1 MTMNRR
7 TFLQGTA
14 YAVGL
19 AMAQG
24 ALSKIAYA
32 EGAAGTLRVAIA
44 KPAGNLDPQS
54 HYAIWAIQDLMFEP
68 LVKYG
73 KGGQI
78 EPCLATAWE
87 IENGGKTLHLT
98 LRQGVT
104 FQDGTKFDATACKW
118 NLERWMGLD
127 QFSWMNCSKQF
138 QSLEIIDDYNIAIH
152 FKEQPLALMQE
163 LTYTRP
169 VRFLSPK
176 SVDAEGKFKE
186 PVGTGPWV
194 QLSADDTQ
202 SVFEHYDGYWGD
214 KPTYE
219 RLEAKV
225 IPDARSRV
233 AALRAGQ
240 IDVVGGFWIAPL
252 TAEEGKQLEADD
264 SVNVVVDPG
273 NVTLVM
279 AFNPDRAAALKDQQV
294 RKAISIAI
302 DRAAISKVLYH
313 GYAKPAGN
321 IFSGA
326 LPYAGTQYD
335 APTRDAAAASELL
348 EKAGWTGSPIRM
360 KDGKPLTLE
369 LVVSPDAVPGSRV
382 IAEVIQAEL
391 KEIGI
396 DLVVRS
402 VDHASKHTDMLE
414 QKYDLGFFLT
424 YGAPYDPFGSI
435 VALCLSTFKN
445 DVEGKL
451 VTDPVNL
458 DPLINAAMVA
468 SGDQIQPAIQ
478 KVYDWLRDNDA
489 IAPLVYVPSIWAHSK
504 RVQGFTSPVTEY
516 DMPYENIVL
525 AD

>member
-1 MTMNRR
+1 MSLNRR
-7 TFLQGTA
+7 AFLQVSTA
-14 YAVGL
+14 AIGMVV
-19 AMAQG
+19 AEA
-24 ALSKIAYA
+24 AFAKIAYA
-32 EGAAGTLRVAIA
+32 EGAKGTLRVAIA

-78 EPCLATAWE
+78 EPCLATDWK
-87 IENGGKTLHLT
+87 IENGGKTLQLT
-98 LRQGVT
+98 LRQGVK
-104 FQDGTKFDATACKW
+104 FQDGTTFDAESCKW
-118 NLERWMGLD
+118 NLERWMGKE
-127 QFSWMNCSKQF
+127 QFSWMNCSKNF
-138 QSLEIIDDYNIAIH
+138 QSLEVVDPYKITIY
-152 FKEQPLALMQE
+152 FKEPVLALLQE
-163 LTYTRP
+163 LSYTRP
-169 VRFLSPK
+169 TRFLSPK
-176 SVDAEGKFKE
+176 SVGADGKFVE
-186 PVGTGPWV
+186 PVGTGPWR
-194 QLSADDTQ
+194 QISADDTQ
-202 SVFEHYDGYWGD
+202 SVFEHYDEYWGD

-225 IPDARSRV
+225 IPDPRSRV
-233 AALRAGQ
+233 AALRAGE
-240 IDVVGGFWIAPL
+240 IDLIGGFWIAPL
-252 TAEEGKQLEADD
+252 TPEEGKQLEAAGF
-264 SVNVVVDPG
+264 NVVIDPG
-273 NVTLVM
+273 NVSLVM
-279 AFNPDRAAALKDQQV
+279 AFNPERAEALKDQQV
-294 RKAISIAI
+294 RKAISIGI
-302 DRAAISKVLYH
+302 DRAAISQALYH

-321 IFSGA
+321 LFSSA
-326 LPYAGTQYD
+326 LPYAGIQHD
-335 APTRDAAAASELL
+335 APVRDVAAASALL
-348 EKAGWTGSPIRM
+348 EKAGWTGGPVRS

-382 IAEVIQAEL
+382 IAEVIQSEM

-414 QKYDLGFFLT
+414 KKYDLGFFLT
-424 YGAPYDPFGSI
+424 YGAPYDPFGSV

-458 DPLINAAMVA
+458 DPLINAATA
-468 SGDQIQPAIQ
+468 ATGDQIEPTIQ
-478 KVYDWLRDNDA
+478 KVYDWLYDNDA

-525 AD
+525 AE

>member
-1 MTMNRR
+1 MSLNRR
-7 TFLQGTA
+7 TFLQTTS
-14 YAVGL
+14 
-19 AMAQG
+19 G
-24 ALSKIAYA
+24 ALGFALAEAAFAKIAYA

-73 KGGQI
+73 KGGKI
-78 EPCLATAWE
+78 EPCLATEWKLE
-87 IENGGKTLHLT
+87 DGEKTLHLT

-104 FQDGTKFDATACKW
+104 FQDGTKFDAAACKW
-118 NLERWMGLD
+118 NLERWLGKD
-127 QFSWMNCSKQF
+127 QFSWMNCSKYF
-138 QSLEIIDDYNIAIH
+138 QALEVVDDYHITLR
-152 FKEQPLALMQE
+152 FKEAPLALMQE
-163 LTYTRP
+163 LSYTRP
-169 VRFLSPK
+169 PRFLSPK
-176 SVDAEGKFKE
+176 SVGADGKFAE
-186 PVGTGPWV
+186 PVGTGAWRQV
-194 QLSADDTQ
+194 SADDTQ
-202 SVFEHYDGYWGD
+202 SVFERYDGYWGD
-214 KPTYE
+214 KPSYE

-233 AALRAGQ
+233 SALRAGQ
-240 IDVVGGFWIAPL
+240 IDLVGGFWIAPL
-252 TAEEGKQLEADD
+252 TAEEGKQLESAGF
-264 SVNVVVDPG
+264 NVVVDPG

-279 AFNPDRAAALKDQQV
+279 AFNPERAEALKDAQV
-294 RKAISIAI
+294 RKAVSLGI

-313 GYAKPAGN
+313 GYATPAGN
-321 IFSGA
+321 MFSSA
-326 LPYAGTQYD
+326 LPYAGKQYD
-335 APTRDAAAASELL
+335 APVRDVAAASALL
-348 EKAGWTGSPIRM
+348 EKAGWTGGPVRS

-382 IAEVIQAEL
+382 IAEVIQSEM
-391 KEIGI
+391 KDIGI

-414 QKYDLGFFLT
+414 KKYDLGFFLT

-435 VALCLSTFKN
+435 VGLCLSTFNN

-451 VTDPVNL
+451 VTDAANL
-458 DPLINAAMVA
+458 DPLINAATA
-468 SGDQIQPAIQ
+468 ATGDQIEPTIQ
-478 KVYDWLRDNDA
+478 KVYDWLHDNDA

-525 AD
+525 AE